1 MVAADLEHGGDV
13 DIGEGTT
20 GSWLMQ
26 DDNMTLKIISL
37 NMHLRTCTLM
47 VIDGSCNVLRLV

>member
-1 MVAADLEHGGDV
+1 MAVADLEHGGDV

-26 DDNMTLKIISL
+26 NGSMTLKTMSL
-37 NMHLRTCTLM
+37 TMHLRTCTLM
-47 VIDGSCNVLRLV
+47 MIDGSCNVLRLV